1 MLQRQQSCHW
11 TVPNK
16 LMMLTFEFT
25 VSPPIA
31 CIFVKKTHYL
41 FEFAFFKIYL
51 YILAHTYF
59 ELTCFILKDRNLYC
73 VRKGLTILQICTI
86 RGVTVQSYIYNTRG
100 VYPSYYISKT
110 A

>member
-1 MLQRQQSCHW
+1 
-11 TVPNK
+11 
-16 LMMLTFEFT
+16 MMLTFELT

-31 CIFVKKTHYL
+31 CIFAKKHTIIWICL
-41 FEFAFFKIYL
+41 FQNIPIYV
-51 YILAHTYF
+51 LAHTYF